1 MNKGACKMKNA
12 YSLPCNI
19 AQTLNLI
26 GDRWT
31 LLILYQL
38 MQGHD
43 TFKEL
48 QESLTGIPTNLLSD
62 RLKSLEADQLIT
74 PKLYQSHPP
83 RYRYELTG
91 GGSDL
96 GDIFNSLMLWGERNL
111 DKCHKHLTHIE
122 CGHSIE
128 LQYYCSKCKRPV
140 SKEELQVIE
149 EE

>member
-1 MNKGACKMKNA
+1 MKNI

-31 LLILYQL
+31 LLILHQL
-38 MQGHD
+38 LQGHD
-43 TFKEL
+43 TFKML

-62 RLKSLEADQLIT
+62 RLKSLEADQLIL

-83 RYRYELTG
+83 RYQYELTG
-91 GGSDL
+91 GGRDL
-96 GDIFNSLMLWGERNL
+96 ADIFNSLMLWGERNL
-111 DKCHKHLTHIE
+111 SNCNKHLTHNE

-128 LQYYCSKCKRPV
+128 LQYYCSNCNRSV
-140 SKEELQVIE
+140 SREELQVTDE
-149 EE
+149 DR

>member
-1 MNKGACKMKNA
+1 MKNN

-31 LLILYQL
+31 LLILHQL

-48 QESLTGIPTNLLSD
+48 QDSLNKIPTNLLSD

-74 PKLYQSHPP
+74 AKLYQSHPP

-91 GGSDL
+91 GGTDL
-96 GDIFNSLMLWGERNL
+96 ADIFNSLMLWGERNL
-111 DKCHKHLTHIE
+111 DKCHKRLTHTE
-122 CGHSIE
+122 CGHSVE
-128 LQYYCSKCKRPV
+128 LQYYCAECGRTV
-140 SKEELQVIE
+140 SRDELRILDK
-149 EE
+149 